1 LTDNLFPKG
10 DIGLKDKEYA
20 PGKSQKTRNKPPQKP
35 QTKKEK
41 QLGMTPK
48 EGADDDNPAM

>member
-1 LTDNLFPKG
+1 MH
-10 DIGLKDKEYA
+10 LKNEPRI
-20 PGKSQKTRNKPPQKP
+20 PGKNPEKGNKPAQKP